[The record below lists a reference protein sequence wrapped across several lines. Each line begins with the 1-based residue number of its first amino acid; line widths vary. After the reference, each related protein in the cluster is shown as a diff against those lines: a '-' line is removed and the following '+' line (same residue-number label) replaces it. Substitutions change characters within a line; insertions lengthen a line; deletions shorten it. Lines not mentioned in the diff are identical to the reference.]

1 LLVNLQDVAA
11 FARRE
16 WADQSQ
22 RLDYWAD
29 RYRREGSAPARTAAT
44 ALYFHALSLNSS
56 IFDQAHR
63 ADDLAGHLR
72 LCEQLGRAA
81 RAITGR

>member
-1 LLVNLQDVAA
+1 MNLDDVAV

-16 WADQSQ
+16 WADQGR
-22 RLDYWAD
+22 RLAYRAD

-44 ALYFHALSLNSS
+44 ALYVHALRIKSS
-56 IFDQAHR
+56 IFDEAHR
-63 ADDLAGHLR
+63 ADDFAGHLR
-72 LCEQLGRAA
+72 LCEQLGRAH